1 MGEQGVT
8 RGVPMGEARAR
19 LAELVD
25 RTRRTREPVHLTRNG
40 APVAVLVD
48 AGEWALLAELA
59 ERYEELTA
67 ALAARDAELADAMA
81 QLAALRHEPP
91 AAAAGAGV
99 LATTPL
105 QSSSAARELLTV
117 LLTWVLAV
125 ATATARDPGGLLA
138 GL

>member
-59 ERYEELTA
+59 GDRQAALQALNAAVASGYRDAAYLQVSPLFSALRTDPGFAAVLQSVQAHVATERARVIASGILPEDARQATA
-67 ALAARDAELADAMA
+67 AR
-81 QLAALRHEPP
+81 
-91 AAAAGAGV
+91 
-99 LATTPL
+99 
-105 QSSSAARELLTV
+105 
-117 LLTWVLAV
+117 
-125 ATATARDPGGLLA
+125 
-138 GL
+138 

>member
-59 ERYEELTA
+59 ERYEDLTA
-67 ALAARDAELADAMA
+67 AQAADVARAEDDGTRITHAALLAELDADGIRVPFDVGTRLMIDM
-81 QLAALRHEPP
+81 
-91 AAAAGAGV
+91 AGAG
-99 LATTPL
+99 
-105 QSSSAARELLTV
+105 SR
-117 LLTWVLAV
+117 
-125 ATATARDPGGLLA
+125 RPGERIGE
-138 GL
+138 

>member
-59 ERYEELTA
+59 ERAEDDGTRITHA
-67 ALAARDAELADAMA
+67 ALLAELDADGIRVPFDVGTRLMIDM
-81 QLAALRHEPP
+81 
-91 AAAAGAGV
+91 AGAG
-99 LATTPL
+99 
-105 QSSSAARELLTV
+105 SR
-117 LLTWVLAV
+117 
-125 ATATARDPGGLLA
+125 RPGERIGE
-138 GL
+138 